1 MIAVWKREFKAYFDN
16 MLGYVIVAV
25 MSLFFGLYFTVYNIQ
40 TGYPF
45 YAYALLG
52 VLSYLAIL
60 VPLLTMK
67 SLSDDRKSK
76 SDQLLLTAPVSV
88 TKIVLG
94 KYFAM
99 LSVFAIPLLASCV
112 YPLII
117 VMTGDALK
125 GGDVTQYLLTDYAT
139 IFAFFLLGASYIAI
153 GMFLSSVTESSII
166 AALLSF
172 GVLFL
177 MQIMSG
183 IASFIPVGESQ
194 NALIFVVLAFV
205 LAFIIFKMTQSLYAA
220 FVVFAVSSIVVAVL
234 YIVKKSIFYSAV
246 ANILNAIPYESTLA
260 NFVYSV
266 FDVTAIVTY
275 LSVSVF
281 AVFLTVQSIQKR
293 RYS

>member
-25 MSLFFGLYFTVYNIQ
+25 MALFFGLYFTVYNIQ
-40 TGYPF
+40 VGYPF
-45 YAYALLG
+45 YAYALYG
-52 VLSYLAIL
+52 VLSYLSIL
-60 VPLLTMK
+60 IPLLTMR
-67 SLSDDRKSK
+67 SLSEERKSK

-88 TKIVLG
+88 TKIVMG
-94 KYFAM
+94 KYLAM
-99 LSVFAIPLLASCV
+99 LSVYALPILMSCI

-117 VMTGDALK
+117 TMTGDAMK
-125 GGDVTQYLLTDYAT
+125 GVNVTQYLLTDYAT

-153 GMFLSSVTESSII
+153 GMFLSSVTESPII

-183 IASFIPVGESQ
+183 IAVYVPVTEGK
-194 NALIFVVLAFV
+194 NALIFVAVAFV
-205 LAFIIFKMTQSLYAA
+205 VALLIYKMTQSAYAA
-220 FVVFAVSSIVVAVL
+220 FVVFAISSIVIAVL
-234 YIVKKSIFYSAV
+234 YITKKSIFYSAV
-246 ANILNAIPYESTLA
+246 ANILNAIPYENTLS
-260 NFVYSV
+260 NFIYSI